1 MNYEK
6 TVWADGDIISAQ
18 RMNNIENGIAA
29 AASAGEGGG
38 TDSSPVV
45 YFFLDDLVALA
56 ESQIDGLP
64 VSTFTDVLQSGKSI
78 VIIERDFEGSNND
91 YIVDSFYFLNSANT
105 ANYGAWS
112 FRFINL
118 SDIVGSSPIRID
130 SLALS
135 FREIEANDGY
145 INSISKITNSF
156 SLTGTQSSSDEQYF
170 YPSEP
175 VPTV

>member
-1 MNYEK
+1 MSAYIKN
-6 TVWADGDIISAQ
+6 TWQSGDLISAAKL
-18 RMNNIENGIAA
+18 NNIQNGIEAI
-29 AASAGEGGG
+29 SNTE
-38 TDSSPVV
+38 SENNSPVV
-45 YFFLDDLVALA
+45 YFFLDNLIEQA
-56 ESQIDGLP
+56 ESENRLSINK
-64 VSTFTDVLQSGKSI
+64 FIDVLQSGKSI

-112 FRFINL
+112 FSFINL
-118 SDIVGSSPIRID
+118 FHISGSSPVEID
-130 SLALS
+130 HLTLS